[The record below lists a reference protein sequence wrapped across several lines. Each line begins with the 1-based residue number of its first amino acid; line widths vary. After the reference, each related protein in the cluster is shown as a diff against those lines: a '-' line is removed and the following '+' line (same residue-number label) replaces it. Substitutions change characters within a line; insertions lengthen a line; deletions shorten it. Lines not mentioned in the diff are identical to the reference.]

1 MIKLT
6 KKELTIIQMNDTHGY
21 IEEHWEHF
29 YQGNHSTYSKM
40 GGYARIKAYLEEVQ
54 KEKEEILFLD
64 NGDTFHGT
72 YPVVQTKGTI
82 LPPLLNKLG
91 LDAMTAHWDFAYGP
105 DAIKDLVN
113 ELTYPMLAINAYDKE
128 TDELIFPPYLIEE
141 KKGVRIGIIGI
152 AATIIDKVMPKHF
165 SEGIYFTM
173 GNEELPRYIHELK
186 EEQGVDLIVLLSH
199 LGFPQEIK
207 LAEEVDGIDVL
218 LSGHTHNR
226 IYEPVKIN
234 HTIIFQSGCHGSFLG
249 HLDLTVE
256 NKEIVNYHHQ
266 LVFLDETIKENR
278 EVKQL
283 VNEAMAPYREQ
294 LDTVIGYTE
303 VDLHRNGVLEST
315 MDNLLLTSMLD
326 YTGADV
332 AFSNGWRYGAPIP
345 KGPIIENDLW
355 NIIPVNPPVSK
366 TTLTGREI
374 WNMLEENL
382 ENTFA
387 KDPYEQ
393 MGGYVKR
400 SMGISLYFKFEN
412 PYGQRIQEL
421 FVGEDAVEMEK
432 EYEAV
437 FVTVQGV
444 PAKYGKNREALD
456 IHAVDLLRDYINENS
471 PVYTPL
477 THNIKG
483 V

>member
-1 MIKLT
+1 
-6 KKELTIIQMNDTHGY
+6 MNDTHGY

-29 YQGNHSTYSKM
+29 YQGNHSRYSKM
-40 GGYARIKAYLEEVQ
+40 GGYARIKTYLEEVRR
-54 KEKEEILFLD
+54 EKEEVLFLD

-72 YPVVQTKGTI
+72 YPVVQTKGKI

-105 DAIKDLVN
+105 EAMKNLVD
-113 ELTYPMLAINAYDKE
+113 ELNYPMLAINAYDKE
-128 TDELIFPPYLIEE
+128 TNELIFPPYLIEE
-141 KKGVRIGIIGI
+141 KMGVKIGVIGI

-173 GNEELPRYIHELK
+173 GNEELPKYIKELK
-186 EEQGVDLIVLLSH
+186 SEYKVDLIVVLSH

-234 HTIIFQSGCHGSFLG
+234 NTIIFQSGCHGSFLG
-249 HLDLTVE
+249 HLDLTIE
-256 NKEIVNYHHQ
+256 DKKIVDYQHR
-266 LVFLDETIKENR
+266 LVFLDETVREDE
-278 EVKQL
+278 EVKKL
-283 VNEAMAPYREQ
+283 VTETMAPYREK
-294 LDTVIGYTE
+294 LDTVIGQTE
-303 VDLHRNGVLEST
+303 VDLNRNGVLEST

-326 YTGADV
+326 YTGADI
-332 AFSNGWRYGAPIP
+332 AFSNGWRYGAPVP
-345 KGPIIENDLW
+345 KGPIRENDLW

-366 TTLTGREI
+366 TILTGREI
-374 WNMLEENL
+374 WDMLEENL

-400 SMGISLYFKFEN
+400 SMGLSLYFKFEN
-412 PYGQRIQEL
+412 PYRQRIQEI
-421 FVGEDAVEMEK
+421 FIGEEAIEMDK
-432 EYEAV
+432 KYQAV

-444 PAKYGKNREALD
+444 PEKYGKNRESLD
-456 IHAVDLLRDYINENS
+456 IHAVDLLRNYIKENS
-471 PVYTPL
+471 PVFTPL
-477 THNIKG
+477 TSNIKG